1 MNNLK
6 HIEINIW
13 KACNNKCRFCM
24 SSKPDLWDI
33 KFVALD
39 ILKEKIKWYADKWY
53 KSIGFLWWDISIH
66 PKIIEIISYCKEVW
80 FVNINAISNWMKF
93 DDYEFTKKIIDA
105 WLTRINMS
113 IHSHNDK
120 IEDYLIQVKWWL
132 DRKLKAIDNLKIFH
146 NNWLLRDDISIN
158 IVLNS
163 KNLISIVET
172 CLYFYK
178 VKNIKD
184 IRINF
189 IWLNDDTKENWDDL
203 KITYTE
209 FLPYLKKLV
218 YISIKYNIRITFDT
232 VPACI
237 LYKIDTKNHKSLIK
251 KFLWEDYDHITEIDH
266 INGNDKFDWKNR
278 KKNMLKMH
286 FDNCTNCI
294 YSSSC
299 QWIRKNYWL
308 IYWWLEFIPI
318 TQNIENKV
326 IF

>member
-24 SSKPDLWDI
+24 SSKPNLWDI
-33 KFVALD
+33 KFVHLD
-39 ILKEKIKWYADKWY
+39 ILEEKIKWYADKWY

-132 DRKLKAIDNLKIFH
+132 DRKLKAIDNFQKFYKL
-146 NNWLLRDDISIN
+146 WLLRDELSIN

-189 IWLNDDTKENWDDL
+189 IWLNDDTKDSWEDL

-209 FLPYLKKLV
+209 FVPYLRRLV

-237 LYKIDTKNHKSLIK
+237 LYKIDTKNYKSLIK
-251 KFLWEDYDHITEIDH
+251 KFLWEDHDHITEIDH
-266 INGNDKFDWKNR
+266 INGNDQFDWKKR
-278 KKNMLKMH
+278 KKNMLKMQ
-286 FDNCTNCI
+286 FDACSNCTYNN
-294 YSSSC
+294 SC
-299 QWIRKNYWL
+299 QWIRKNYWA
-308 IYWWLEFIPI
+308 IYWWKEFIPI
-318 TQNIENKV
+318 I
-326 IF
+326 